1 MQKFNF
7 TQLVDDYSRE
17 ITVITKSDGYYNES
31 GDYVKGEEKETTMR
45 GAVIRHRESKVYKS
59 NGTLTLNDYALYLTE
74 KPDIDLIG
82 SEVKVDNQKFKV
94 ENTLD
99 NSEFTGVWSFNLK
112 FCSAFKEG
120 DKW

>member
-1 MQKFNF
+1 MQKFDF

-17 ITVITKSDGYYNES
+17 ITVITQSDGYYNDS
-31 GDYVKGEEKETTMR
+31 GDYVKGEEKEITMQ

-59 NGTLTLNDYALYLTE
+59 NGTLTLDDYALYLTE

-82 SEVKVDNQKFKV
+82 SIVKVDGQKFKV
-94 ENTLD
+94 ESTLD

-120 DKW
+120 DK